1 MDYKFIIMCGGTYPH
16 FKEPRQLIRIHG
28 EPIVA
33 RTIRL
38 LREAGI
44 TDISIS
50 ATDERFEQFGVPVLK
65 HENNYVG
72 IEYNV
77 HEGLWCEAFYFTDV
91 PTVYLFGDVVYS
103 PKAIDTII
111 KAQTDDIIFFGSAF
125 PFAHNYP
132 KPYIEPFG
140 FKVYNT
146 QHLKEAV
153 AKVRE
158 LYAEGKFNREPL
170 SWEVWNVIYD
180 PTRPNYIDPVGYI
193 HINDY
198 TCDIDE
204 PSEQKMVSF
213 FERWCD
219 PPEEEHVEAD

>member
-1 MDYKFIIMCGGTYPH
+1 MNEHFKYIIMCGGTYPR
-16 FKEPRQLIRIHG
+16 FEEPRQFIKIHG

-44 TDISIS
+44 EDISIS

-72 IEYNV
+72 IAYNV
-77 HEGLWCEAFYFTDV
+77 HEGIWCDAFYFTDE

-103 PKAIDTII
+103 PRAIETII
-111 KAQTDDIIFFGSAF
+111 KTQTDDIIFFGSAF
-125 PFAHNYP
+125 PFALEYP

-140 FKVYNT
+140 FKVVNT
-146 QHLKEAV
+146 QHLKDAV
-153 AKVRE
+153 AMVRE
-158 LYAEGKFNREPL
+158 LYKWGRFNREPI
-170 SWEVWNVIYD
+170 SWEVWNVIHD
-180 PTRPNYIDPVGYI
+180 PMKPNYINPTSYV

-204 PSEQKMVSF
+204 PNEQKLIKH
-213 FERWCD
+213 FEKFCI
-219 PPEEEHVEAD
+219 PPS